1 MQKCFL
7 SPLLILSVLLNTV
20 TGRLLRNA
28 NETLSAEYDFIIVGA
43 GTAGCVVANRLTESP
58 NSRVLL
64 IEAGISDAGLAAEV
78 PYYSPTLTPNKGPW
92 DWNYTVMPQE
102 ALNNRTFPYPRGK
115 VLGGSSTVN
124 YLVFNRGGIDD
135 FDRIANIS
143 GDQGWSWNALEPYM
157 RKLER
162 LTPPADG
169 HNTTGQFIPE
179 AHGFD
184 GSLLTSL
191 PGYPTPIDGL
201 IMNATTQIAGY
212 PFNKDMNNGD
222 ETGIGW
228 VFGSLGGE
236 IPERSS
242 SATAYLR
249 PILNRA
255 NLDVLI
261 EHQVT
266 RLIQTSIQGG
276 IPELKGVEFSQG
288 PNEPLFN
295 LTAKNEIVLSAGSV
309 GTPQILLL
317 SGIGDQADLEAVG
330 IETIAQVADV
340 GRNLQ
345 DHPLL
350 PNQFYVNSE
359 ETWEKAS
366 RNVSIAAQQLQQ
378 YNETGQGP
386 LVNTICNHIGWL
398 RVPDNSS
405 IWENATDP
413 SAGPTVGH
421 YELVFTNGFVGPI
434 QSLPDTGNF
443 MTVISNLITPASR
456 GTLKL
461 NTSSPWDAPLIDPAL
476 LKEPIDLLI
485 LREAHKSA
493 RRFVSAPAFDGYISG
508 PYGTVGASTDEDID
522 AYIRNFTTTV
532 WHPVS
537 TATMSAS
544 NDTSGVVSPEL
555 LVKNVTGVRVVD
567 ASIFPFVPSAHP
579 EAAIYIIAERA
590 SDIIRTAWG
599 I

>member
-1 MQKCFL
+1 MFASALQSDLTGRGKLKYGMQNTGIDVATCKL
-7 SPLLILSVLLNTV
+7 PLLLNTV

-115 VLGGSSTVN
+115 VLGGSST
-124 YLVFNRGGIDD
+124 
-135 FDRIANIS
+135 
-143 GDQGWSWNALEPYM
+143 
-157 RKLER
+157 LER

-191 PGYPTPIDGL
+191 PGYPTPIDDL

-212 PFNKDMNNGD
+212 PFNKDMNKGD

-236 IPERSS
+236 MPERSS
-242 SATAYLR
+242 SASAYLR

-255 NLDVLI
+255 NLDLLI

-266 RLIQTSIQGG
+266 RLIQTGIQGG

-288 PNEPLFN
+288 PNEPVFN

-359 ETWEKAS
+359 DTWEKAS
-366 RNVSIAAQQLQQ
+366 RNASIAAQQLQQ

-405 IWENATDP
+405 IWANATDP

-493 RRFVSAPAFDGYISG
+493 LQFVSAPAFDGYISG
-508 PYGTVGASTDEDID
+508 PYGTVGVITDEDID

-599 I
+599 V